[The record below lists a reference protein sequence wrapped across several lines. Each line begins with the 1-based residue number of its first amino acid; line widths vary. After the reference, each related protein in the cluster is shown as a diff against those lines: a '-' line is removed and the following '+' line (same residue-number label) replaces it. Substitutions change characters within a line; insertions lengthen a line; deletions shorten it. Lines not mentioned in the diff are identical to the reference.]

1 MPRLKKNSASFHLH
15 HRAFLLSVFY
25 KLKVKYSKE
34 KNSFASRQNYINQI
48 IKDKLKVPASK
59 VSIVGPGGSGKSQV
73 AFKAINKYTKE
84 DIFNLVIP
92 IYFEGVLLS

>member
-1 MPRLKKNSASFHLH
+1 LH

-25 KLKVKYSKE
+25 KLKVKYSK
-34 KNSFASRQNYINQI
+34 KNGFAGRQNYINQI

-92 IYFEGVLLS
+92 IYFEVVLLS